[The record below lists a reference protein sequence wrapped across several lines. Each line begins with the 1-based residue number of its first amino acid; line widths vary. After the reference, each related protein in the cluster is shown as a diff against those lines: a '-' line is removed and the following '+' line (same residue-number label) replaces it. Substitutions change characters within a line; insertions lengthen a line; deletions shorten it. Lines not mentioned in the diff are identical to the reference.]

1 MLKYRKNIYFFPARS
16 KQSLFPRPPR
26 SPFSAAF
33 ALFSFGLA
41 AEIKQQKR
49 NNQETGGVDNS
60 ADRIVN
66 VLGKFDKHLSI
77 FQWKMCGAYY
87 IFMIYS
93 ILKYWK

>member
-41 AEIKQQKR
+41 AEIKQQK
-49 NNQETGGVDNS
+49 T
-60 ADRIVN
+60 
-66 VLGKFDKHLSI
+66 K
-77 FQWKMCGAYY
+77 
-87 IFMIYS
+87 
-93 ILKYWK
+93 